1 MSQFT
6 FRPIADHERSQIMAH
21 LEQLFQRTELFV
33 KLSELRDQ
41 GRRGAVVV
49 TFGDNV
55 LRDAVVFSTEAVLN
69 NFPLAS
75 LQKAIDTSNPE
86 QGICFILVRNKDIS
100 VLNVMNYSSF

>member
-6 FRPIADHERSQIMAH
+6 FRPIADHERCQIMAH
-21 LEQLFQRTELFV
+21 LEQLFQRTELFI

-55 LRDAVVFSTEAVLN
+55 LHDAVVFSTEAVLN
-69 NFPLAS
+69 NFPLES
-75 LQKAIDTSNPE
+75 LRKAIETTDPE
-86 QGICFILVRNKDIS
+86 QGICVILVRNKDIS